1 MKIFQKGF
9 NFSQDG
15 PGNRLVYHLQGCA
28 MRCPWCANPE
38 GIAPGGCVMA
48 VGALQESACPFG
60 AIRNG
65 KLDRRV
71 CKTCRD
77 FPCTA
82 VPGSG
87 LRLSC
92 ETREIPELLRECEE
106 ASALFFDGGGVTL
119 TGGEA
124 LLQFDEVCALLSEL
138 KARGIHT
145 ALESNGTDMR
155 LPELFPLVDY
165 LILDCKHH
173 NSAAHRRVTGVPNE
187 TVLANIRLAL
197 LQREQLLVRIP
208 LVGGFNTSGEDAK
221 VFALLLCAMPN
232 RWKLN
237 VELLRYHEYGRAKW
251 AQCGMDYTVENA
263 QVSAAEM
270 QEFSAILQDAGLRTI
285 KT

>member
-38 GIAPGGCVMA
+38 GIAPGGCVMT
-48 VGALQESACPFG
+48 VGDLQEAACPYD
-60 AIRNG
+60 AIHNG
-65 KLDRRV
+65 TLDRSI
-71 CKTCRD
+71 CKACRD

-92 ETREIPELLRECEE
+92 ETREIAELLRECEE
-106 ASALFFDGGGVTL
+106 AAALFFDGGGVTL

-124 LLQFDEVCALLSEL
+124 LLQFDEVRALLTALRE
-138 KARGIHT
+138 RGIHT
-145 ALESNGTDMR
+145 ALESNGADAR

-173 NSAAHRRVTGVPNE
+173 NSAAHRQVTGVANE

-208 LVGGFNTSGEDAK
+208 LVGGFNASAEEAQA
-221 VFALLLCAMPN
+221 FAVLLAAMPN
-232 RWKLN
+232 REKLN

-270 QEFSAILQDAGLRTI
+270 QGFSAILQDAGLCII